1 MKILRTLTLTAA
13 LAAVA
18 AGAAAQSPL
27 TAAKVF
33 VEAPRQIFPLLDRN
47 ARLDMIDYFENG
59 MANTTSNAMQG
70 QSAVTAVSPM
80 SLSLKM
86 TDSSSYEIDLLPT
99 AKGDTLVML
108 ISTVATPAP
117 DSKVSIRT
125 TDWRTDLTAAAFTR
139 PTLDQ
144 WLTDKGRDN
153 KGEVEAFV
161 PFLLISYS
169 YDPESAVLKLTNN
182 TRQFLSSDIYEIVA
196 PYLLG
201 EKSYKWNG
209 KKFTPLK

>member
-1 MKILRTLTLTAA
+1 M
-13 LAAVA
+13 
-18 AGAAAQSPL
+18 
-27 TAAKVF
+27 
-33 VEAPRQIFPLLDRN
+33 FPLLDRN

-59 MANTTSNAMQG
+59 MTNTTANAMQG
-70 QSAVTAVSPM
+70 QSAVTAISPL
-80 SLSLKM
+80 SLSVKM
-86 TDSSSYEIDLLPT
+86 TDSSSYELDLLPT

-117 DSKVSIRT
+117 DSKISIRSS
-125 TDWRTDLTAAAFTR
+125 DWRTDMTASAFTR

-161 PFLLISYS
+161 PFPLISYS
-169 YDPESAVLKLTNN
+169 YDPSSAVLKLTNN
-182 TRQFLSSDIYEIVA
+182 TRQFLSSDIYETVA

-201 EKSYKWNG
+201 EKSYRWNG